1 MKTTYLFFALILL
14 TSIFACNKEC
24 SECPKPVTAQSS
36 DVTRPVI
43 TVPAPEDQ
51 TTYIGGDSLLIKA
64 IFTDDKELSQ
74 YRVEIHND
82 FDGHSH
88 GKMDG
93 AALPFYFDT
102 LVTISG
108 IVDSQ
113 EYKIFIPQ
121 DAAAGK
127 YHFLVTAL
135 DAAGNEALF
144 VERDLTFIN
153 PNDTVPPGVS
163 FNYPDFTATGLQF
176 TFVPGKDTFQL
187 PISATLFDQLNDG
200 SPGVLKSYSLLFKH
214 LGLHAKQMQTASD
227 SGEVI
232 YEIKNTNIGGSAYG
246 LGQTLILNKFDL
258 LHDHDYLLELII
270 RDQKGNFIERDLKY
284 HIRYF

>member
-1 MKTTYLFFALILL
+1 MKTTSFVFALILL
-14 TSIFACNKEC
+14 TGILACNKEC
-24 SECPKPVTAQSS
+24 AECPKPVTAQSS
-36 DVTRPVI
+36 DTTKPVI
-43 TVPAPEDQ
+43 TVNSPTDLS
-51 TTYIGGDSLLIKA
+51 TFIGGESILVNA
-64 IFTDDKELSQ
+64 TFSDDRALSQ
-74 YRVEIHND
+74 YRIEVHNA
-82 FDGHSH
+82 FDGHTH
-88 GKMDG
+88 GKING
-93 AALPFYFDT
+93 AALPLAFDT
-102 LVTISG
+102 IVSISG
-108 IVDSQ
+108 TVDSQ
-113 EYKIFIPQ
+113 QFNIYIPQ
-121 DAAAGK
+121 DVAAGE
-127 YHFLVTAL
+127 YHFIVTAL
-135 DAAGNEALF
+135 DAAGNEAIF

-232 YEIKNTNIGGSAYG
+232 YEITNTNIGGSAYG
-246 LGQTLILNKFDL
+246 LGQTLILNKSDL